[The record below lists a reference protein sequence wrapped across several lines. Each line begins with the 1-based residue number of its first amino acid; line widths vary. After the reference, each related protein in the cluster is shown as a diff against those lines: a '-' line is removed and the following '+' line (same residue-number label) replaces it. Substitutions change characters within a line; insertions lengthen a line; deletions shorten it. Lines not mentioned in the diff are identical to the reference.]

1 MKLQTT
7 FAAVALAFVGTA
19 ASAATVGTLYD
30 LPGSIANPTSPPAL
44 ANGGTLSPDPYTS
57 YITDAIPNYTST
69 YDYVYNFALNT
80 TGDVNVAINN
90 YSGPAAD
97 GTGSFALY
105 SGTSTGGS
113 GTSATIVGSSFSFAD
128 TIIQPTFSN
137 VLAGSYFL
145 EVKGTPSGVGTSIN
159 FVLTAPSETPPALTV
174 PEPTNMALLLAGLG
188 LMGFMAKRR
197 ARD

>member
-30 LPGSIANPTSPPAL
+30 LPGAIANPANPPAL

-57 YITDAIPNYTST
+57 YITDAVPNQTPT

-80 TGDVNVAINN
+80 AGDVNVAINN
-90 YSGPAAD
+90 YAGPAAD
-97 GTGSFALY
+97 GMGSFALY
-105 SGTSTGGS
+105 SGTSTGAS
-113 GTSATIVGSSFSFAD
+113 GTAATMIGSSFSFAD
-128 TIIQPTFSN
+128 TIVQPTFAN
-137 VLAGSYFL
+137 VAAGSYFL
-145 EVKGTPSGVGTSIN
+145 EVSGTTSGVGTSIN
-159 FVLTAPSETPPALTV
+159 FTLTAPSETPPALAV